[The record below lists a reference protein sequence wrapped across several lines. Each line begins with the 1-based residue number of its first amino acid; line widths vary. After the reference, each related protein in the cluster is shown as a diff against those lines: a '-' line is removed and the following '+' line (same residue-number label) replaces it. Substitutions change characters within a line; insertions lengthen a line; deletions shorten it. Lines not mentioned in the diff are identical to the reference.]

1 MALSAGTPLDQPMP
15 AGRARGDY
23 SLGEEIASS
32 VSHGVGAALAVAG
45 LVILVASS
53 AASGGGR
60 YQLASAVVFGVA
72 LVVEYA
78 ASTLYHGLP
87 RSRAKH
93 LFKILD
99 HCGIYLLIAGT
110 YTPFTLVT
118 LRGDGGWVL
127 FGVVW
132 GLAAL
137 GIALEA
143 LWAYRPRWLSAAVY
157 LGMGWL
163 AVLSIRPLAA
173 NLAPAGLWL
182 LVAGGLAYTV
192 GTAFYVLQ
200 RVRYMH
206 AVWHLFV
213 LGGSTCHFLAVLLF
227 VIRP

>member
-1 MALSAGTPLDQPMP
+1 MP
-15 AGRARGDY
+15 VARARGDY
-23 SLGEEIASS
+23 SLGEEIANS
-32 VSHGVGAALAVAG
+32 VSHGVGIALSLAALV
-45 LVILVASS
+45 VLVAS
-53 AASGGGR
+53 AASAGGDG
-60 YQLASAVVFGVA
+60 YKLAGAVVFGVA
-72 LVVEYA
+72 LVLEYT

-87 RSRAKH
+87 HPGAKH
-93 LFKILD
+93 VFKILD

-118 LRGDGGWVL
+118 LRGHGGWAL

-143 LWAYRPRWLSAAVY
+143 LWAYRPRWISAAVY
-157 LGMGWL
+157 LGMGWMV
-163 AVLSIRPLAA
+163 VLSIRPLAA

-192 GTAFYVLQ
+192 GTVFYVLE

-206 AVWHLFV
+206 ALWHVFV
-213 LGGSTCHFLAVLLF
+213 LAGSACHVLAVLLF
-227 VIRP
+227 VVR